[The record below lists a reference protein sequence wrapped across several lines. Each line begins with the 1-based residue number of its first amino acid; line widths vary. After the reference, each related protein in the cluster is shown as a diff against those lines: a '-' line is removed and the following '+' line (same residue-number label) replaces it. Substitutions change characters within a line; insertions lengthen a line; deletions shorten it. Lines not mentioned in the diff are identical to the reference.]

1 MLIFNEMIDD
11 EVRFVLD
18 KHAELDFDSA
28 SSLKQQ
34 CADKHLES
42 IDVYTVLPRYNA
54 KLAYHHD
61 FLKSRFIYAIIP
73 SV

>member
-28 SSLKQQ
+28 SSLRQQ
-34 CADKHLES
+34 SEARHVVPLG
-42 IDVYTVLPRYNA
+42 
-54 KLAYHHD
+54 H
-61 FLKSRFIYAIIP
+61 IILMP
-73 SV
+73 SQPVFALTH